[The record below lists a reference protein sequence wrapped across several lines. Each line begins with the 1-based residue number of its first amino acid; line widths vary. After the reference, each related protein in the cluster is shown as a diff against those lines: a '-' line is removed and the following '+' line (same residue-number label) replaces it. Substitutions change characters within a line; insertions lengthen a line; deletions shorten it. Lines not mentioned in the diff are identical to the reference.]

1 MNASEKKE
9 RLIEAAVALLDAAP
23 NKRLKTTNLN
33 KALFYLDL
41 IALRDYG
48 ETITRSNYCAFENGP
63 VVAFYKEALI
73 DELAARNLA
82 KQDEDGMSKPIV
94 LQQGIKSFRYIDD
107 DQRESAATI
116 ARHIG
121 ALDARTASDLS
132 HKNPGWREARTRGER
147 ASIDMTLAMQQVI
160 DQDPWLDQPLT
171 ADEKEALSSSADTV
185 AWN

>member
-1 MNASEKKE
+1 MNAAEKKE

-48 ETITRSNYCAFENGP
+48 ETVTRCNYRAFENGP
-63 VVAFYKEALI
+63 VVDFYKEALI
-73 DELAARNLA
+73 DELAKRNLA

-94 LQQGIKSFRYIDD
+94 LQQGIPSFRFIDD
-107 DQRESAATI
+107 DQRESAANI
-116 ARHIG
+116 ARRIG
-121 ALDARTASDLS
+121 ALDARRASDLS
-132 HKNPGWREARTRGER
+132 HKNPGWQDARCRGER
-147 ASIDMTLAMQQVI
+147 AMIDMMLAMQQVI
-160 DQDPWLDQPLT
+160 DQDPWLDQPVT
-171 ADEKEALSSSADTV
+171 PDEAEALANTAETQ

>member
-48 ETITRSNYCAFENGP
+48 ETITGCNYCAFENGP
-63 VVAFYKEALI
+63 VVDFYKEALI
-73 DELAARNLA
+73 DELAGRNLA
-82 KQDEDGMSKPIV
+82 KQDDDGMSKPIV

-107 DQRESAATI
+107 DQRESAANI

-121 ALDARTASDLS
+121 AIDARQASDLS
-132 HKNPGWREARTRGER
+132 HKNPGWKEARGRGDR
-147 ASIDMTLAMQQVI
+147 ATIDMLLAMQQVI
-160 DQDPWLDQPLT
+160 DQDPWLEQPLT
-171 ADEKEALSSSADTV
+171 DDEKEAISKSTDTL